1 MYVFLVVLMVNGM
14 YSVQAH
20 NMVFPDLETCE
31 RVKYINT
38 EVLRNTAPSDTAKFY
53 TKCVMIPRGISV

>member
-14 YSVQAH
+14 YSVQAP

-31 RVKYINT
+31 RVKNINT
-38 EVLRNTAPSDTAKFY
+38 EVLRNTTPSATAKFY
-53 TKCVMIPRGISV
+53 TKCVMIPRDISV

>member
-14 YSVQAH
+14 YSVQAP

-31 RVKYINT
+31 RVKNMNT
-38 EVLRNTAPSDTAKFY
+38 EFSETLVHQTRQNSMPS
-53 TKCVMIPRGISV
+53 V